1 MHHADRTKAIA
12 PDSAFQLPGLRWWIV
27 GLVFLAT
34 LINYIDRLTLSVL
47 APVITQDLGL
57 SNTQFGGIAAWF
69 LLAYTISQG
78 VSGRI
83 YDRVGTRLGFM
94 LSITVWSLA
103 AMAHA
108 FARGVASLS
117 ACRFALGLGE
127 AGNWP
132 GAAKAIAEW
141 FPIRQ
146 RALGMAIFNS
156 GAALGSV
163 VAPPLIV
170 FLALEYGW
178 QATFLVTG
186 SLGFLWLAIW
196 WLFYRTP
203 DEHPWLTA
211 SERELIRAGQELG
224 DGLLIP
230 GETTH
235 ATNARGI
242 RSPSPN
248 APTWRELLRHRPVWG
263 IVAARF
269 FTDPVWW
276 LYLTW
281 LPLYLANERGFSL
294 KEIAMFAWA
303 PYLAADAGSLLGGWL
318 SGHLIARGW
327 SADRARK
334 GVILGGAV
342 LMPVGAL
349 AAFASDPM
357 VALALIGVVLF
368 AFQAWI
374 NNVQTLPSD
383 FFPARAVA
391 SVGIGSMI
399 FVFATG
405 AVVDRFSYTPVLVAA
420 GVLAP
425 IGTLALFVLAGRVRR
440 LPLASA

>member
-12 PDSAFQLPGLRWWIV
+12 PDSTFQLPGLRWWIV

-47 APVITQDLGL
+47 APVITEDLGL
-57 SNTQFGGIAAWF
+57 TNTQFGGIAAWF

-83 YDRVGTRLGFM
+83 YDRVGTRIGFM
-94 LSITVWSLA
+94 LSITLWSLA

-141 FPIRQ
+141 FPVRQ

-170 FLALEYGW
+170 FLALQYGW

-186 SLGFLWLAIW
+186 SLGFIWLAVW
-196 WLFYRTP
+196 WLSYRAP
-203 DEHPWLTA
+203 AEHPWLTA
-211 SERELIRAGQELG
+211 SERELIREGQPE
-224 DGLLIP
+224 
-230 GETTH
+230 ESAASA
-235 ATNARGI
+235 ATV
-242 RSPSPN
+242 P
-248 APTWRELLRHRPVWG
+248 WRELLRHRPVWG

-294 KEIAMFAWA
+294 KEIAMF
-303 PYLAADAGSLLGGWL
+303 
-318 SGHLIARGW
+318 
-327 SADRARK
+327 
-334 GVILGGAV
+334 
-342 LMPVGAL
+342 
-349 AAFASDPM
+349 
-357 VALALIGVVLF
+357 
-368 AFQAWI
+368 
-374 NNVQTLPSD
+374 T
-383 FFPARAVA
+383 
-391 SVGIGSMI
+391 
-399 FVFATG
+399 
-405 AVVDRFSYTPVLVAA
+405 
-420 GVLAP
+420 
-425 IGTLALFVLAGRVRR
+425 
-440 LPLASA
+440 